1 MRMVANLAQNVERAI
16 SKLKSLRDDGD
27 LGVFEAV
34 ACGNAAIPALR
45 ELLFLGDPR
54 GLFRP
59 RCRAVE
65 ALASLDAH
73 EVLIEYLHIEVLIE
87 SMDDGQ
93 RAADPGERLGD
104 DAVINAAAVAVAEV
118 RDEQVFQL
126 LRALAKRPSLTGVIS
141 ALGSFGRIEAIPL
154 LINALVHDASRPTAE
169 RALKKFGAAAR
180 SGLIAS
186 AKLPLPSKEHESV
199 ASLRRRRSS
208 LQLLN
213 QIGILRQMWSEL
225 RCLMSDDDA
234 RISTIACEIG
244 VLNAH
249 PDEKYDVVNR
259 LIDLSAEA
267 DWMLREDVEDCLVD
281 YFESMRSDGGQR
293 GRSPPFRE

>member
-1 MRMVANLAQNVERAI
+1 M

-27 LGVFEAV
+27 LGVVEAV
-34 ACGNAAIPALR
+34 ACGKAAIPALR
-45 ELLFLGDPR
+45 ELLFQGDPS

-59 RCRAVE
+59 RCRATQ
-65 ALASLDAH
+65 ALALLDAH

-87 SMDDGQ
+87 SMDDG
-93 RAADPGERLGD
+93 RCAADPAERLGD

-118 RDEQVFQL
+118 RDEQVFRL
-126 LRALAKRPSLTGVIS
+126 LRELAKRPSLTGVIS

-154 LINALVHDASRPTAE
+154 LINALEHDASRPPAE
-169 RALKKFGAAAR
+169 RALKKLGAAAR

-213 QIGILRQMWSEL
+213 QIGILRQLWSEL
-225 RCLMSDDDA
+225 RCLMSDEDA
-234 RISTIACEIG
+234 RISTIVCEIG

-249 PDEKYDVVNR
+249 PDEKYDVVHR

-267 DWMLREDVEDCLVD
+267 DWMVREDVEDCLAD
-281 YFESMRSDGGQR
+281 YFEGMRSDGGQR